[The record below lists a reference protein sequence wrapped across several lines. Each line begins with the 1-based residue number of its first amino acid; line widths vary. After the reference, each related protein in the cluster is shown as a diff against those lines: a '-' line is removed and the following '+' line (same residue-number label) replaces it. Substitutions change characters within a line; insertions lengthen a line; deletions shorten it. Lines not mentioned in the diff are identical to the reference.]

1 MSKFKEAKKVL
12 FKMIEEAFD
21 VADVKA
27 NETEETP
34 AEQVEIT
41 LEESTLKDSETI
53 IKWGEVGSPVVIIE
67 PVAEGE
73 EGEPVESPA
82 PEGEHI
88 IADDKVIVVDSDGNL
103 VEVKEVEETPEE
115 EVEQVE
121 AKVETETTC
130 VEANETET
138 PTEETEEV
146 VNSNFNVESLAELVD
161 TSKDGW
167 HSIEFEIS
175 DGNVTWGQVYSN
187 TVKSLMSQVE
197 QLSNEKK
204 EVETKLETA
213 LSATPVEAENLK
225 QNTGEEKV
233 KLSRAEIL
241 AARSAEKRKN
251 K

>member
-88 IADDKVIVVDSDGNL
+88 IADDKVVVVDSDGNL
-103 VEVKEVEETPEE
+103 VEVKEAEETTEE
-115 EVEQVE
+115 EVEQS
-121 AKVETETTC
+121 ETTG

-241 AARSAEKRKN
+241 AARSSKKRKN